1 MAKAEKVFTN
11 DSVLCLEVVTN
22 PTGEILPHHLKQIN
36 AVGKR
41 LSEINQPKKIEIV
54 NTKYFKA
61 GIFALV
67 VLIAINCRNTRQ
79 QRFGASEEGE
89 TSKVVLPT
97 ARQVEWA
104 DAEIGVLIHFDI
116 NVFEPGYNWWQAW
129 DYNPDPKI
137 FNPAELNTD
146 QWIKTAKD
154 AGANYAVLVAKHCTG
169 FSLWPTE
176 AHDYSVESSSW
187 RNGEGDI
194 VADFVASCKKYGIKP
209 GIYASAAA
217 NGYFKVAN
225 PGLVI
230 TGDSIAQ
237 EAYNKVVETQLTELW
252 SNYGDL
258 FEIWFDGGVLPKS
271 KGGPDIVPIL
281 RERQPDAIVFQG
293 PYGTKNLVRWVGN
306 EEGLAA
312 YPCWATA
319 DSTTKADGTVVV
331 EGLHGNPDAPIWC
344 PGEADAPLR
353 KNSSWEGGW
362 FWKEGQDDMIN
373 SRSEMIHK
381 YYNSVGRN
389 TNLLIGVVVD
399 TRGLVP
405 DADVKALKAFGDEIK
420 RRFDTSLAETHAEGS
435 EVVLKF
441 DAPAKINHVVIME
454 EITKGERI
462 RKYKVEGMVNGV
474 WELLTQGESVGHKRI
489 QQFEPVEVS
498 SLRLSIPE
506 AIALPKIKKLAAY
519 YIE

>member
-1 MAKAEKVFTN
+1 MTGLFSFPAINHFNMNYAWILNNF
-11 DSVLCLEVVTN
+11 
-22 PTGEILPHHLKQIN
+22 PTQ
-36 AVGKR
+36 
-41 LSEINQPKKIEIV
+41 KKIRTM
-54 NTKYFKA
+54 NTKYFKTV
-61 GIFALV
+61 FFLLV
-67 VLIAINCRNTRQ
+67 ASIAVSCQNTPHRKME
-79 QRFGASEEGE
+79 ASAEID
-89 TSKVVLPT
+89 TAKVVLPT

-116 NVFEPGYNWWQAW
+116 NVFEPTYNWREAW
-129 DYNPDPKI
+129 GYSPDPKI
-137 FNPAELNTD
+137 FNPAELDTD
-146 QWIKTAKD
+146 QWIKAAKD

-169 FSLWPTE
+169 FSLWPTK
-176 AHDYSVESSSW
+176 AHDYSVASSPW
-187 RNGEGDI
+187 RNGKGDI
-194 VADFVASCKKYGIKP
+194 VADFIASCKKYGIKP

-217 NGYFKVAN
+217 NGYFKVDN

-237 EAYNKVVETQLTELW
+237 KAYNKVVETQLRELW

-271 KGGPDIVPIL
+271 KGGPDIIPIL
-281 RERQPDAIVFQG
+281 QEKQPNAIVFQG
-293 PYGTKNLVRWVGN
+293 PYGAKNLIRWVGN

-331 EGLHGNPDAPIWC
+331 EGLHGNPNAPIWC

-362 FWKEGQDDMIN
+362 FWKRGEDHMIN
-373 SRSEMIHK
+373 SLKEMMHK
-381 YYNSVGRN
+381 YDYSVGRN
-389 TNLLIGVVVD
+389 TNLLIGMVVD

-405 DADVKALKAFGDEIK
+405 ADVKALKAFGEEVK
-420 RRFDTSLAETHAEGS
+420 RRFGASLAETHAKGS

-454 EITKGERI
+454 DIAKGERI
-462 RKYKVEGMVNGV
+462 RKYKVEGMVNGA
-474 WELLTQGESVGHKRI
+474 WKLLVQGESVGHKRI
-489 QQFEPVEVS
+489 QQFEPVEAS
-498 SLRLSIPE
+498 SLRLSITE
-506 AIALPKIKKLAAY
+506 SIALPEIKKLAAY